1 MLIVVASLLVCL
13 NLDLLFVIVLHYWIF
28 FGGLSRGYMYLILGF
43 HECRYRHLR
52 QGALNH
58 TGTNAKCLQLV
69 VDYECHHESIV
80 RRWLQMSTRSC
91 LRNKRHLRMVSD
103 YGRRHIRP
111 PYRESLGWCV
121 DLFLRRL
128 GMWLYAPQ
136 VGSSW
141 NKVTRVIFDTN
152 DCVCMSCSCRRL
164 LNRYTT
170 TLSFY

>member
-28 FGGLSRGYMYLILGF
+28 FGGLSRGTCILSLVSMNVGIVIYDKAPWIIQVLMLSA
-43 HECRYRHLR
+43 C
-52 QGALNH
+52 NSWSI
-58 TGTNAKCLQLV
+58 TNV
-69 VDYECHHESIV
+69 TTSIV